1 VIHALDI
8 IVSSC
13 GIAVVSN
20 PTNADPNPMSQAL

>member
-20 PTNADPNPMSQAL
+20 PTNADPKPMSQAL